1 MTQSKGQEEALQS
14 GESKSGLLAGYKGGE
29 EMPLTGYAT
38 LIGVYNAA
46 LAAALLAAKQ
56 SGRDLPDRAS
66 FSGLLLLGIA
76 THKLGRII
84 TKDWV
89 TSPLRAPFTE
99 YRKSEGGGEVS
110 EKSRG
115 EGLQRAVGDL
125 LTCPWGIAPWVAGA
139 LAFGFVFN
147 PGQRGS
153 FAESLRRSRFQT
165 FFSMDITPLR
175 RKSKLIGV
183 DH

>member
-1 MTQSKGQEEALQS
+1 MLQEQKEEQAPQSKETNQ
-14 GESKSGLLAGYKGGE
+14 GLFAGYKGGE
-29 EMPLTGYAT
+29 EMPLAGYAT
-38 LIGVYNAA
+38 LVGVYNAA

-56 SGRDLPDRAS
+56 SGRDLPERTSLSD
-66 FSGLLLLGIA
+66 LLLLGVA

-99 YRKSEGGGEVS
+99 YKESVGGGEVN

-125 LTCPWGIAPWVAGA
+125 LTCPWCIAPWVAGA
-139 LAFGFVFN
+139 LAFGFVFK
-147 PGQRGS
+147 PRTT
-153 FAESLRRSRFQT
+153 RFICSIFTAVTISDFLQHT
-165 FFSMDITPLR
+165 YSAV
-175 RKSKLIGV
+175 KEKK
-183 DH
+183 